1 MYYSTTSVPL
11 LAVVRPKNCS
21 STGVSTGAANDLER
35 VTKQAY
41 AMVVYYG
48 MSDRLPNL
56 CYYDSSGQDSIFTK
70 PYSNERAKIID
81 EEVSRIIN
89 EQYERAKTI
98 LREHAEGHGRLAD
111 TLINREVIFTEDVIT
126 IFGPR
131 KWASRTDEI
140 LKANESQTLPPP
152 SPMLRPPRCR
162 HR

>member
-1 MYYSTTSVPL
+1 
-11 LAVVRPKNCS
+11 
-21 STGVSTGAANDLER
+21 
-35 VTKQAY
+35 
-41 AMVVYYG
+41 MVVYYG

-152 SPMLRPPRCR
+152 ITDVEAAEVSSSVIDADADEKEQSESSKES
-162 HR
+162 